1 VKRFFNPVSL
11 LQSLVAL
18 ALVAGCLFAA
28 QWQFSRGANQSAT
41 NKIIAANL
49 DLPSLTMNEVENLDA
64 VSNQWRKV
72 TLQGSFSQDKQEL
85 VRNRYHEGK
94 FGFEVLTLFTA
105 TNGENFWVDR
115 GWVAAGPNA
124 ATPPTVEP
132 VASGNLEIIARIR
145 SENLS
150 RQLQGSFFV
159 TRATSEKPKSITKLQ
174 GVEANAYYLDLLGSP
189 DGRVKPLTEIELPE
203 LSNGPHYAYG
213 IQWLAFALL
222 ALIGRFL
229 LFRETKR
236 LSLVKVEI

>member
-1 VKRFFNPVSL
+1 MKRFFNPVSL

-28 QWQFSRGANQSAT
+28 QWQFSRGSNQSAT

-49 DLPSLTMNEVENLDA
+49 DLPTLNMDDIASLDPVG
-64 VSNQWRKV
+64 NQWRKI
-72 TLQGSFSQDKQEL
+72 TLQGYFTQDKQEL

-105 TNGENFWVDR
+105 SNGENFWVDR

-124 ATPPTVEP
+124 ATPPLVEP
-132 VASGNLEIIARIR
+132 VASGNLEITARIR

-159 TRATSEKPKSITKLQ
+159 TKASNEKPESITKLQ
-174 GVEANAYYLDLLGSP
+174 GVEANPYYLDLLGSP
-189 DGRVKPLTEIELPE
+189 DGKVKPLTDIELPE

>member
-1 VKRFFNPVSL
+1 MKRFLNPISL

-28 QWQFSRGANQSAT
+28 QWQFNRGANQSAT
-41 NKIIAANL
+41 NKIIASNL
-49 DLPSLTMNEVENLDA
+49 DLPSLSLSDIENLDP

-72 TLQGSFSQDKQEL
+72 TLQGSFPQDKQEL
-85 VRNRYHEGK
+85 VRNRYYEGK
-94 FGFEVLTLFTA
+94 FGFEVLTLFKA

-124 ATPPTVEP
+124 ATPPVVEP
-132 VASGNLEIIARIR
+132 VASGNLEITARIR

-159 TRATSEKPKSITKLQ
+159 TRVSSEKPESIAKLQ

-189 DGRVKPLTEIELPE
+189 DGKVKPLTEIELPE

-222 ALIGRFL
+222 AIIGRFL

>member
-1 VKRFFNPVSL
+1 VKRFFNPVSF

>member
-1 VKRFFNPVSL
+1 MKRFFNPVSL

-49 DLPSLTMNEVENLDA
+49 DLPSLSMNEIKDLDA

-72 TLQGSFSQDKQEL
+72 TQQGSFSQDKQEL

-132 VASGNLEIIARIR
+132 VASGNLEITARIR

-159 TRATSEKPKSITKLQ
+159 TRATSEKPESITKLQ

-189 DGRVKPLTEIELPE
+189 DGNVKPLTEIELPE